1 VSVIIYNR
9 ENKIRISVITLK
21 NKFQITINK
30 IKSKPYEMWVVIGE
44 KMNWFER
51 KKKLQECYEVLEK
64 SFMKVKKKFPKHFEG
79 LDIER

>member
-1 VSVIIYNR
+1 
-9 ENKIRISVITLK
+9 
-21 NKFQITINK
+21 
-30 IKSKPYEMWVVIGE
+30 MWVVIGE